1 MPKYARIVCH
11 DTLPWL
17 ISVSLDHAVNWEAIS
32 AIGQIVGAIGV
43 VVSLIYVAT
52 EVRNSARATQLA
64 SRRSISEIFTLLSRQ
79 LAEHPDLRELYYRGL
94 HDFESLEGTDL
105 VGFAQVMLQLFRAY
119 EEAYYGHLE
128 GDVDPRLWRGWEA
141 AMRDINGYPGV
152 QAYWRSRSHWYS
164 EEFAKYIN
172 QLQQTAKPPRLYRE
186 PIGDESSNQ
195 SMKPTAPLRGD
206 FRVFATTPCRG
217 LSLSR

>member
-1 MPKYARIVCH
+1 
-11 DTLPWL
+11 
-17 ISVSLDHAVNWEAIS
+17 
-32 AIGQIVGAIGV
+32 
-43 VVSLIYVAT
+43 
-52 EVRNSARATQLA
+52 
-64 SRRSISEIFTLLSRQ
+64 
-79 LAEHPDLRELYYRGL
+79 
-94 HDFESLEGTDL
+94 
-105 VGFAQVMLQLFRAY
+105 MLQLFRAY

-186 PIGDESSNQ
+186 PLGDQ
-195 SMKPTAPLRGD
+195 
-206 FRVFATTPCRG
+206 
-217 LSLSR
+217 

>member
-1 MPKYARIVCH
+1 M
-11 DTLPWL
+11 
-17 ISVSLDHAVNWEAIS
+17 NWEAIS
-32 AIGQIVGAIGV
+32 AIGQIVGALAV
-43 VVSLIYVAT
+43 VISLIYLAR
-52 EVRNSARATQLA
+52 EVRSSAHATQLA
-64 SRRSISEIFTLLSRQ
+64 SRHSMEDIFIRWSQQ
-79 LAEHPDLRELYYRGL
+79 LADNQNLRELYYRGL
-94 HDFESLEGTDL
+94 HDFESLEGSDL

-186 PIGDESSNQ
+186 PNADH
-195 SMKPTAPLRGD
+195 
-206 FRVFATTPCRG
+206 
-217 LSLSR
+217 